1 MSIFWKPGADWEK
14 KTPIIIKKVPK
25 KIDDTGGDTTENKS
39 PVVIKKSDTLWTGT
53 DSFFGWL
60 GFKKAPTPVAK
71 PVLNKV
77 QEEEKKIEEK
87 KEAEAISNDEFFAQA
102 SQIAKKNAVVLR
114 SADPTPP
121 RNNTSRTPA
130 RGGNSGWGSNVS
142 FGTGQYKP
150 KPTHGGN
157 NNNRDNRSKSG
168 YHNSYNTS
176 TNNNTSAKKE
186 PIVQKTKII
195 KEAAVSDSLV
205 KKETIIIK
213 DVISV
218 KEFSEKSGIPFPQ
231 ILKYMLSNKLMWGI
245 NTALDFDTV
254 SLIALEF
261 GVSVVKEQQSMSLD
275 TVMTGDLN
283 AILVQDKE
291 AESTLPRAPIVTVM
305 GHVDHGK
312 TSLLDYI
319 RKTSV
324 AGGESGGITQS
335 IWASKIVHNGHHITF
350 IDTPGH
356 ELFTNLR
363 SRGAKVTN
371 IAIIVIAADD
381 GLKPQ
386 TIESINHAKEAGVPI
401 IIAITKIDKGQP
413 NLEQIK
419 ADIGTHGLIPEER
432 GGDVPLIGVS
442 SKTGEGMDKLLDQ
455 ILFQAELLNLR
466 YDPNRPAVGVII
478 DAHKDAKQG
487 ILTSLIVL
495 TGTLKVGDIV
505 VVHNTYGKIRKM
517 INSAGIAT
525 RTATGGEPVQI
536 LGINEVPE
544 PGRVVEVVAND
555 KEAQKRIEIIND
567 SSEKNSV
574 STLWSFLEQMKKNE
588 GAVLKI
594 VCKSNGP
601 SSLEAM
607 NQALNQLPL
616 PKNVSFKIIHS
627 GIGDIVESDI
637 GLAQASEA
645 IVLWFNVG
653 CSGMIKKRA
662 ENMKVSIKIFDIIY
676 NLTDYIT
683 QVMKDMVE
691 KEYREVER
699 GKLNVLGVF
708 YKKEKTMI
716 IGGKVIEGKIGNG
729 MRFRIEN
736 EDPNLVITGEI
747 TSLQRETN
755 SVKEVAEGYECGMK
769 VKVSKKVSEGDIL
782 TFYEMEEIT
791 DNN

>member
-1 MSIFWKPGADWEK
+1 MSIFWKPQGEEGK
-14 KTPIIIKKVPK
+14 KAPIIIKKVPK
-25 KIDDTGGDTTENKS
+25 PVDGEETKVEKTVVKKTGS
-39 PVVIKKSDTLWTGT
+39 LWSGT
-53 DSFFGWL
+53 DSFFWGL
-60 GFKKAPTPVAK
+60 GFKKAPTPIAK

-87 KEAEAISNDEFFAQA
+87 KEKETLANDEFFAQA
-102 SQIAKKNAVVLR
+102 SQIAKKNAVVIR
-114 SADPTPP
+114 SSEPAT
-121 RNNTSRTPA
+121 RNNTRTNT
-130 RGGNSGWGSNVS
+130 GGNNTPRRAPASWSWGGANIS
-142 FGTGQYKP
+142 FWQGQYKP
-150 KPTHGGN
+150 KTQHGNTNSWGWYRGRPSYN
-157 NNNRDNRSKSG
+157 NNN
-168 YHNSYNTS
+168 NSPVV
-176 TNNNTSAKKE
+176 KKE
-186 PIVQKTKII
+186 PIAQKPKVI
-195 KEAAVSDSLV
+195 KQAAVSDSLI
-205 KKETIIIK
+205 KKDSILIK

-231 ILKYMLSNKLMWGI
+231 ILKHMLANKILWGI

-261 GVSVVKEQQSMSLD
+261 DVSVVKEQQGMSLD
-275 TVMTGDLN
+275 NVIMGDLN
-283 AILVQDKE
+283 AIVTQDKD
-291 AESTLPRAPIVTVM
+291 AEHTLPRAPIVTVM

-324 AGGESGGITQS
+324 AGGESWGITQS
-335 IWASKIVHNGHHITF
+335 IWASKIVHNGHAITF

-401 IIAITKIDKGQP
+401 IIAITKIDKGEP
-413 NLEQIK
+413 KTEQIK
-419 ADIGTHGLIPEER
+419 SEIGNYGLIPEER
-432 GGDVPLIGVS
+432 GGTVPLIGVS

-455 ILFQAELLNLR
+455 ILFQAELLDLK
-466 YDPNRPAVGVII
+466 YDPKRPAIGVII
-478 DAHKDAKQG
+478 DAQKDAKQG

-517 INSAGIAT
+517 INSHGVAT

-536 LGINEVPE
+536 LGINHIPE

-555 KEAQKRIEIIND
+555 KEAQKRIEIINA

-574 STLWSFLEQMKKNE
+574 STLGSFLEQMKKNE

-594 VCKSNGP
+594 VCKSSGP

-607 NQALNQLPL
+607 NQALNNLPL

-637 GLAQASEA
+637 GLAQAAEA
-645 IVLWFNVG
+645 IVLWFNVACG
-653 CSGMIKKRA
+653 GMIKKRA
-662 ENMKVSIKIFDIIY
+662 ENMKVSVKLFDIIY
-676 NLTDYIT
+676 HLTDYIE

-699 GKLNVLGVF
+699 GKLKVLGIF
-708 YKKEKTMI
+708 FKKEKTMI

-729 MRFRIEN
+729 MKFRTEN
-736 EDPNLVITGEI
+736 EDPNLIISGEI

-769 VKVSKKVSEGDIL
+769 VKVSKKVWEWDIL

>member
-1 MSIFWKPGADWEK
+1 MSIFWKPQWEEGK
-14 KTPIIIKKVPK
+14 KTPIIIKKVAKPT
-25 KIDDTGGDTTENKS
+25 DGEENKTNEKII
-39 PVVIKKSDTLWTGT
+39 IKKSDSLGSGT
-53 DSFFGWL
+53 DSFFWGL
-60 GFKKAPTPVAK
+60 GFKKAPTPTPK

-87 KEAEAISNDEFFAQA
+87 KEKETIANDEFFAQA
-102 SQIAKKNAVVLR
+102 SQIAKKNAVVIR
-114 SADPTPP
+114 STTPTTP
-121 RNNTSRTPA
+121 RTSWERKSGNTQGRQS
-130 RGGNSGWGSNVS
+130 SWWGSNIS
-142 FGTGQYKP
+142 FGQGQYKA
-150 KPTHGGN
+150 KPQHGSNSTRGGYNNSYN
-157 NNNRDNRSKSG
+157 NNNN
-168 YHNSYNTS
+168 NSPVT
-176 TNNNTSAKKE
+176 KKE
-186 PIVQKTKII
+186 PIVQKPKVI

-205 KKETIIIK
+205 KKDSIVIK

-218 KEFSEKSGIPFPQ
+218 KEFSEKSGVPFPQ
-231 ILKYMLSNKLMWGI
+231 ILKHMLANKIMWGI

-261 GVSVVKEQQSMSLD
+261 GVSVVREQQGMSLD
-275 TVMTGDLN
+275 NVITGDLN
-283 AILVQDKE
+283 AIVTQDKE
-291 AESTLPRAPIVTVM
+291 AEHTLPRAPIVTVM

-335 IWASKIVHNGHHITF
+335 IGASKIVHNGQPITF

-401 IIAITKIDKGQP
+401 IIAITKIDKGEP
-413 NLEQIK
+413 KIEQIK

-432 GGDVPLIGVS
+432 GWDVPLIWVS

-455 ILFQAELLNLR
+455 ILFQSELLDLK
-466 YDPNRPAVGVII
+466 YDPKRPAVWVII
-478 DAHKDAKQG
+478 DAQKDAKQG

-517 INSAGIAT
+517 INSAGVAT
-525 RTATGGEPVQI
+525 RTATWGEPVQI
-536 LGINEVPE
+536 LGINEIPE

-555 KEAQKRIEIIND
+555 KEAQKRIEVINETT
-567 SSEKNSV
+567 EKNSV
-574 STLWSFLEQMKKNE
+574 STLGSFLEQMKKND

-607 NQALNQLPL
+607 KQALEQIPL

-645 IVLWFNVG
+645 IVLWFNVACG
-653 CSGMIKKRA
+653 GMIKKRA
-662 ENMKVSIKIFDIIY
+662 ENMKVSVKLFDIIY
-676 NLTDYIT
+676 NLTDYIE

-699 GKLNVLGVF
+699 GKLKILGIF
-708 YKKEKTMI
+708 FKKEKTMI
-716 IGGKVIEGKIGNG
+716 IGGKVIEGKIANG
-729 MRFRIEN
+729 MKFRSEN

-769 VKVSKKVSEGDIL
+769 VKVSKKVTEGEIL